1 MERIAVFSDT
11 HGNVERMV
19 KALNQI
25 GQADRV
31 FHLGDNIRDAIRLSD
46 QIKIPVTSVIGNCDF
61 GSAGPAEET
70 VRICGRKL
78 LLLHGHKYGV
88 KYGLDRLS
96 YYAEECKAD
105 AVFFGHTHA
114 ASIGFYGKIL
124 MMNPGSLREPA
135 GGGYT
140 FGVVTVS
147 EKAILPKTVELETF

>member
-96 YYAEECKAD
+96 YYAEECEAD
-105 AVFFGHTHA
+105 AVFLDIHMRRQLVFM
-114 ASIGFYGKIL
+114 GK
-124 MMNPGSLREPA
+124 S
-135 GGGYT
+135 
-140 FGVVTVS
+140 
-147 EKAILPKTVELETF
+147 

>member
-61 GSAGPAEET
+61 GYGGPGRGDGADMRKKAFASAWA
-70 VRICGRKL
+70 
-78 LLLHGHKYGV
+78 
-88 KYGLDRLS
+88 
-96 YYAEECKAD
+96 
-105 AVFFGHTHA
+105 
-114 ASIGFYGKIL
+114 
-124 MMNPGSLREPA
+124 
-135 GGGYT
+135 
-140 FGVVTVS
+140 
-147 EKAILPKTVELETF
+147 